1 MYLVIN
7 LGLKSIRGI
16 IFNENGKNV
25 YSKSF
30 YVKTHI
36 KNSHV
41 EQDPNE
47 YKIYL
52 EKILKNLNQKKFIKK
67 IRYISTTTSAS
78 CLLLMSKKGNL
89 LSKTLMVLD
98 SRTKEYAKKLNNKIN
113 KNKFDIDDQALKILW
128 FQKNSLYKNRSK
140 YVLNSGD
147 YLNYLFTK
155 KIITDKLNYK
165 KIYNNK
171 YKIIEK
177 LSKTKLSKNILFPKP
192 LEIGSILEIDKF
204 LIKKYNFN
212 KDIKFILTTYDAIC
226 ATIGSTNSTIPFHNI
241 SEVSGT
247 VTSVRLIT
255 NKLPKIKNKKLKISP
270 IPFLNIYIVGTS
282 NNLGGG
288 MIGWIKD
295 FFLNKINFKTIEI
308 YFKKAQNSFIILP
321 FIFGDR
327 YLGIDPS
334 NGASLFGIK
343 RNTTIHDFIKSCILS
358 MGFMSQRYIDDLSSE
373 GFKIKSI
380 TLSGGLSRLTFIN
393 KIKAYIFKK
402 NTYVC
407 KEFESTSYGCFLL
420 MKAKIKNIEFKEL
433 IKIIYKK
440 KIIIKNKKNFD
451 YEYQIFKNTL
461 KNFIKNKNKINKNQN
476 NNLEVCL

>member
-270 IPFLNIYIVGTS
+270 IPFLNIYIV
-282 NNLGGG
+282 
-288 MIGWIKD
+288 
-295 FFLNKINFKTIEI
+295 
-308 YFKKAQNSFIILP
+308 
-321 FIFGDR
+321 
-327 YLGIDPS
+327 
-334 NGASLFGIK
+334 
-343 RNTTIHDFIKSCILS
+343 
-358 MGFMSQRYIDDLSSE
+358 
-373 GFKIKSI
+373 
-380 TLSGGLSRLTFIN
+380 
-393 KIKAYIFKK
+393 
-402 NTYVC
+402 
-407 KEFESTSYGCFLL
+407 
-420 MKAKIKNIEFKEL
+420 
-433 IKIIYKK
+433 
-440 KIIIKNKKNFD
+440 
-451 YEYQIFKNTL
+451 
-461 KNFIKNKNKINKNQN
+461 
-476 NNLEVCL
+476 